1 MNTTEQCKETWLDGW
16 NRRRCQRKA
25 GPTGFCS
32 AHSPEGKAKRIQDR
46 DARWRRKEEMYEARR
61 KAEQA
66 MMELPRVVSE
76 FLKYKDEHP
85 YGNVSTEWI
94 ERLRSAVKA
103 CGDYA

>member
-1 MNTTEQCKETWLDGW
+1 
-16 NRRRCQRKA
+16 
-25 GPTGFCS
+25 
-32 AHSPEGKAKRIQDR
+32 
-46 DARWRRKEEMYEARR
+46 MYEARR